1 MKIDFYLK
9 WVATATLIVGSFI
22 NSAFPELYPIGPV
35 VLIVG
40 GVVWLIVSCMWR
52 EWSLVITNSVM
63 TLVAVFGMA
72 YYYLS

>member
-1 MKIDFYLK
+1 
-9 WVATATLIVGSFI
+9 
-22 NSAFPELYPIGPV
+22 LYPIGPV

-40 GVVWLIVSCMWR
+40 GAIWLIVSLIWR

-63 TLVAVFGMA
+63 TLVSVFGMA